1 MCSSL
6 SHNNYKMP
14 LSFICFHFPWPSAM
28 LCSPLEHHSERLH
41 ARMPLFK
48 KKKQPIYYVRES
60 ALHQKYNSCDKHLLA
75 ACRRLFP
82 QKVLNLKCNFIWKLH
97 YWLTDWNKHI
107 YTRKKTLMLRLNR
120 LSNMPNFRAG
130 TSSPLF
136 FSSHL
141 SRNCLTL
148 LTLSLLSC
156 LSPSHTLSCCSSR
169 PQAMTFILLSFP
181 HSTLL
186 LLLLILSTVQV
197 PHAFDVQVFAVK
209 TGSCPTWRQLDP
221 DPACAQ
227 TTAASPPNPW

>member
-107 YTRKKTLMLRLNR
+107 YSRKKTLMLRLNR

-148 LTLSLLSC
+148 LTLFHFSVVSPLLVLFRAAALVHRLW
-156 LSPSHTLSCCSSR
+156 LSSFSPF
-169 PQAMTFILLSFP
+169 PILLSSCSYSFSP
-181 HSTLL
+181 QWKYLMLLMSRFLL
-186 LLLLILSTVQV
+186 LKQVLV
-197 PHAFDVQVFAVK
+197 PHG
-209 TGSCPTWRQLDP
+209 GS
-221 DPACAQ
+221 
-227 TTAASPPNPW
+227 